1 METFTVG
8 QELKVWS
15 ERVLGVP
22 VRFVVTKVGR
32 KYLHG
37 DFYYGFSQWK
47 GAIVPGRIVGR

>member
-15 ERVLGVP
+15 EKVMGVA
-22 VRFVVTKVGR
+22 VHFTVEKVGT

-37 DFYYGFSQWK
+37 TFRYGLAEWK
-47 GAIVPGRIVGR
+47 DKIVPGRIVGS